1 MTMTPTIDHLDETGF
16 GWQGHLA
23 NISGLFDGKH
33 LFLLSE
39 EGKDTRLVQREEFG
53 GLLYAPLMNWLGMG
67 DKTRKGFEAFNE
79 AVKKRA
85 EEVASASS

>member
-1 MTMTPTIDHLDETGF
+1 MTMTPTVVHLNESGF

-33 LFLLSE
+33 LFLLNQQDD
-39 EGKDTRLVQREEFG
+39 GQTMLVQREEFG
-53 GLLYAPLMNWLGMG
+53 GILYAPLMTWLGMAE
-67 DKTRKGFEAFNE
+67 KTKKGFVAFNE

-85 EEVASASS
+85 EQIAAK